1 MSKCKT
7 HVATTNDTDTS
18 IIMHIISQVRFVV
31 FSFVRVDLF
40 CNRMYI
46 LSLPNYRTEKEK
58 YRNVERETVEMLK
71 EENDGRERQYVM

>member
-1 MSKCKT
+1 
-7 HVATTNDTDTS
+7 
-18 IIMHIISQVRFVV
+18 
-31 FSFVRVDLF
+31 
-40 CNRMYI
+40 MYI